1 MLQAIVIDDRRKTA
15 WDAFVQRHPGTIAW
29 HLYDWSNVL
38 RTYHGTTFY
47 PIAAMEGDEVRGIL
61 PLYRVRT
68 PRTGVALVSIP
79 YVAAGGIVAD
89 DEEAEKLV
97 LEEAIRISQG
107 MGTPPIALKQYGH
120 RVAGELRTDE
130 GYYNQE
136 LSLSAGTAEIW
147 KNLPAAL
154 RESIESIPKAELQL
168 DYPSTDVAAFHLALS
183 RHQRAGGVP
192 SPSRRWIEL
201 LLGSKLYQMALLRSG
216 GRVVAG
222 TMLKIFRQTASFPY
236 TCVTERGE
244 AGVHWA
250 RRFYWEMI
258 ERLATDGF
266 QIVHSGRI
274 PYNEKVPA
282 YRLGWGG
289 QRREYYYQ
297 YVGLQGKTES
307 GSKRGRSRAVVEAVW
322 RRMPLTL
329 ANLISPPLLRQ
340 YP

>member
-1 MLQAIVIDDRRKTA
+1 MLQATIIDDRRKAA

-29 HLYDWSNVL
+29 HLYDWSSVL
-38 RTYHGTTFY
+38 QTYYGTTFY
-47 PIAAMEGDEVRGIL
+47 PIAAIEGDEIRGIL

-68 PRTGVALVSIP
+68 LRTGTALVSIP
-79 YVAAGGIVAD
+79 YVVAGGIVAD

-97 LEEAIRISQG
+97 LEEAIRLSRN
-107 MGTPPIALKQYGH
+107 MGSPPIALKQYGH

-136 LSLSAGTAEIW
+136 LSLAAGSDQVW

-154 RESIESIPKAELQL
+154 RESIESIPEAGLQL
-168 DYPSTDVAAFHLALS
+168 DYPSTDVAAFHRALA

-216 GRVVAG
+216 GRIVAG

-236 TCVTERGE
+236 TCVAQRGE
-244 AGVHWA
+244 AGVPWA

-258 ERLATDGF
+258 KRLSAEGF

-274 PYNEKVPA
+274 PSNGAVPA

-289 QRREYYYQ
+289 
-297 YVGLQGKTES
+297 GES
-307 GSKRGRSRAVVEAVW
+307 TITSMLGSKVKPKAAASGGVPERSSKPCGGGCR
-322 RRMPLTL
+322 
-329 ANLISPPLLRQ
+329 
-340 YP
+340 

>member
-1 MLQAIVIDDRRKTA
+1 MLQATVIDDRHKAA
-15 WDAFVQRHPGTIAW
+15 WDAFVHRHPGTIAW

-38 RTYHGTTFY
+38 RTYYGTTFH
-47 PIAAMEGDEVRGIL
+47 PIAALEGDEIRAIL

-68 PRTGVALVSIP
+68 LRTGVSLVSIP
-79 YVAAGGIVAD
+79 YVVAGGIVAD
-89 DEEAEKLV
+89 DEQAERLV
-97 LEEAIRISQG
+97 LEESVRLSQS
-107 MGTPPIALKQYGH
+107 MGSPSIALKQYGH
-120 RVAGELRTDE
+120 CVAGDLRTDG

-136 LSLSAGTAEIW
+136 LSLSAGAAQVW
-147 KNLPAAL
+147 KNLPVTL
-154 RESIESIPKAELQL
+154 QESIESISETGLQL

-192 SPSRRWIEL
+192 APSRRWIEL

-222 TMLKIFRQTASFPY
+222 TMLKVFRQTASFPY
-236 TCVTERGE
+236 TCVAQRGDV
-244 AGVHWA
+244 GVNWA

-258 ERLATDGF
+258 KRLSAEGF

-274 PYNEKVPA
+274 PNNGAVPA

-289 QRREYYYQ
+289 ERREYYYQ
-297 YVGLQGKTES
+297 YYGLQGKTES

-329 ANLISPPLLRQ
+329 ANLLSPPLLRQ